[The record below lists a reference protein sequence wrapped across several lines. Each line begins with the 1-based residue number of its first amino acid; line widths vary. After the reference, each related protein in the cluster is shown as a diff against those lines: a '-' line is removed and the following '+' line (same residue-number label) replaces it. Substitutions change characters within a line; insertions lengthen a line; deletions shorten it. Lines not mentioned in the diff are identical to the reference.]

1 LTNREPWEANMNR
14 VVTLD
19 RILQT
24 GVVAI
29 VRLPSSERLL
39 QVAHA
44 VADGGVMAI
53 EFTMTT
59 PGAIDTLARASEEM
73 GDHVV
78 LGAGTVLDA
87 PTARAAILAGARF
100 VVAPTLSRETIE
112 ICHRYDVVIIP
123 GAYTPTEILTA
134 WEWGA
139 DLVKV
144 FPATGLG
151 PRYFKDVLAPLP
163 QVRLVPTGG
172 VDLQTAGS
180 FIEAGAAAIA
190 VGSNL
195 VDPREVA
202 AGDLG
207 AITENARAFRAAVDR
222 ARGPGNGGTS

>member
-1 LTNREPWEANMNR
+1 MDRLA
-14 VVTLD
+14 TLD
-19 RILQT
+19 RILRT
-24 GVVAI
+24 GVVAV

-39 QVAHA
+39 QVAEA
-44 VADGGVMAI
+44 VAEGGVTAI

-59 PGAIDTLARASEEM
+59 PGAIDTLARASQEL
-73 GDHVV
+73 GGRAI

-87 PTARAAILAGARF
+87 STARAAILAGARF

-112 ICHRYDVVIIP
+112 MCHRYDVAVIP
-123 GAYTPTEILTA
+123 GAYTPTEILCA

-151 PRYFKDVLAPLP
+151 PQYFKDVLAPMP

-172 VDLQTAGS
+172 VNLKTAGP

-202 AGDLG
+202 AGDL
-207 AITENARAFRAAVDR
+207 AALTERARAFRAAVDR
-222 ARGPGNGGTS
+222 ARDTVRAQAS

>member
-1 LTNREPWEANMNR
+1 MDRLA
-14 VVTLD
+14 TLD
-19 RILQT
+19 RILET
-24 GVVAI
+24 GVVAV
-29 VRLPSSERLL
+29 VRLQSSERLL
-39 QVAHA
+39 QVAEA
-44 VADGGVMAI
+44 VAEGGVTAI

-73 GDHVV
+73 DGRAI

-87 PTARAAILAGARF
+87 PTARAVILAGARF

-112 ICHRYDVVIIP
+112 ICHRYDVAVIP

-151 PRYFKDVLAPLP
+151 PHYFKDVLAPLP

-172 VDLQTAGS
+172 VTLETAGP

-202 AGDLG
+202 AGGL
-207 AITENARAFRAAVDR
+207 ATLTEKARGFRAAVDR
-222 ARGPGNGGTS
+222 ARETARGRPS

>member
-1 LTNREPWEANMNR
+1 MDRQE
-14 VVTLD
+14 TLG
-19 RILQT
+19 RILET
-24 GVVAI
+24 GIIAV
-29 VRLPSSERLL
+29 VRLQSSQRLL
-39 QVAHA
+39 EVAKA
-44 VADGGVMAI
+44 IDEGGISVI

-59 PGAIDTLARASEEM
+59 PGAIDALASASAAM
-73 GDHVV
+73 GDQIV
-78 LGAGTVLDA
+78 LGAGTVLDG

-100 VVAPTLSRETIE
+100 IVAPTLSRETIE
-112 ICHRYDVVIIP
+112 TCRRYGAVVIP
-123 GAYTPTEILTA
+123 GAYTPTEILAA

-172 VDLQTAGS
+172 VDLVTVGP
-180 FIEAGAAAIA
+180 FIEAGAAAVA

-195 VDPREVA
+195 VDPRVIA

-207 AITENARAFRAAVDR
+207 ALTETARAYRSAVDA
-222 ARGPGNGGTS
+222 ARDGLRRR

>member
-1 LTNREPWEANMNR
+1 MDRQE
-14 VVTLD
+14 TLG
-19 RILQT
+19 RILET
-24 GVVAI
+24 GIIAV
-29 VRLPSSERLL
+29 VRLQSSERLL
-39 QVAHA
+39 DVARA
-44 VADGGVMAI
+44 IDAGGIRAI

-59 PGAIDTLARASEEM
+59 PGAIDTLVSAAAAM
-73 GDHVV
+73 GDRIV
-78 LGAGTVLDA
+78 LGAGTVLDG

-100 VVAPTLSRETIE
+100 IVAPTLSRETIE
-112 ICHRYDVVIIP
+112 TCHRYGAVVIP

-172 VDLQTAGS
+172 VDLETVGP
-180 FIEAGAAAIA
+180 FIEAGAAAVA

-195 VDPREVA
+195 VDPRVVA
-202 AGDLG
+202 AGDLS
-207 AITENARAFRAAVDR
+207 ALTEKARAYRSAVDA
-222 ARGPGNGGTS
+222 ARDGLRRR